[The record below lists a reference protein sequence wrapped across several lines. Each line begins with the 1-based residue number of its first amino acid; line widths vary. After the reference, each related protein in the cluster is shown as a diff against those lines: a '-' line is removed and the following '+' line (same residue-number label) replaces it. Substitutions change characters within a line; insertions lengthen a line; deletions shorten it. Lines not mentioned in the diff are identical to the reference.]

1 MIRISAVFPEIRKY
15 IVIFWYIYYGC
26 LVAKS
31 CLTLVTPR
39 TVAHQAL
46 LSDGFPRQEY
56 WSGLPF
62 PPPRDL
68 PKPEIK
74 PASPASPVLQ
84 ADPSPLDHQGNAV
97 CTHTHTHT
105 SSYIHIHIYLEKEM
119 ATDSSVLAWRSPWT
133 GQPGGLLFMGSQRVR
148 HNWAPKH
155 IHIFNT
161 RKSIIYLKN

>member
-1 MIRISAVFPEIRKY
+1 LIRISAAFPEIRKY

-46 LSDGFPRQEY
+46 LSVGFPRQEY

-105 SSYIHIHIYLEKEM
+105 HPLTYIYIYIWRRKWQPTPVFLPGEAHEQGSLVGYCSWGHKESDTTEQLSTYIYLTQGNPSYI
-119 ATDSSVLAWRSPWT
+119 
-133 GQPGGLLFMGSQRVR
+133 
-148 HNWAPKH
+148 
-155 IHIFNT
+155 
-161 RKSIIYLKN
+161 